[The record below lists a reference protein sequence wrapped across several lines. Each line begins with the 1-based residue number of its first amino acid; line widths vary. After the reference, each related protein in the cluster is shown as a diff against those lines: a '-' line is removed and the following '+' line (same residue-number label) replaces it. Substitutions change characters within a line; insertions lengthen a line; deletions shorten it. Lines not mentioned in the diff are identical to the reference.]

1 MQENRIRN
9 IRQSRQ
15 LSQTAL
21 ARMVG
26 IPEPTM
32 SAIENGRVCCY
43 PKWRRSIANVLN
55 VREDDLFVNE
65 DADAAGAR

>member
-9 IRQSRQ
+9 LRQSRQ

-26 IPEPTM
+26 VPEPTL
-32 SAIENGRVCCY
+32 SAIENGRLSCY
-43 PKWRRSIANVLN
+43 PKWRRAIASVLN
-55 VREDDLFVNE
+55 VKEDDLFVNE
-65 DADAAGAR
+65 DAGAAGGK